1 MVPGTDNILFV
12 CARHCFFVANL
23 YMRWL
28 ICTYIFYSFF
38 IMLELILSKNDSI
51 IMKGKGD
58 VNENDTKESKKP
70 DLCRPWIDSVCT
82 VVWRNRYDCTGGGVR
97 WRF

>member
-1 MVPGTDNILFV
+1 MVPGTDKILFI

-38 IMLELILSKNDSI
+38 IMLELILSKNDPI
-51 IMKGKGD
+51 IMKGKEE
-58 VNENDTKESKKP
+58 VNEIDAKESKKP
-70 DLCRPWIDSVCT
+70 DLCRLRIDPVRIA
-82 VVWRNRYDCTGGGVR
+82 VRWNRYDSTGGGVR